1 MIKFIRTII
10 ESVTEGV
17 IKRFSGSGRPGETF
31 SDREY
36 FQHYGYTSRPLAGAE
51 GILLKQ
57 GNNIILVAS
66 DDRRYRIELAA
77 GEVAL
82 YTDEGDHIHMKRGN
96 FVEVVTRE
104 LKVVASEKV
113 TMDTPLVETT
123 GEVQTVGNISSQ
135 ADITDQGG
143 DGLSMNAMR
152 EKYNF
157 HKHPEDD
164 TGDTETPRTED
175 LMQ

>member
-10 ESVTEGV
+10 GSVSEGV
-17 IKRFSGSGRPGETF
+17 IKRFSGAGRPGETF

-36 FQHYGYTSRPLAGAE
+36 FQHYGYTSRPKSGAE

-66 DDRRYRIELAA
+66 DDRRYRIALAD

-96 FVEVVTRE
+96 LVEMKTRE
-104 LKVVASEKV
+104 LKIIASEKV
-113 TMDTPLVETT
+113 TMATPLVETT
-123 GEVQTVGNISSQ
+123 GQVKTVGNISSQ

-143 DGLSMNAMR
+143 DGLSMNSMR
-152 EKYNF
+152 EKYNG
-157 HKHPEDD
+157 HKHPEDAS
-164 TGDTETPRTED
+164 GDTETPRTED
-175 LMQ
+175 WM